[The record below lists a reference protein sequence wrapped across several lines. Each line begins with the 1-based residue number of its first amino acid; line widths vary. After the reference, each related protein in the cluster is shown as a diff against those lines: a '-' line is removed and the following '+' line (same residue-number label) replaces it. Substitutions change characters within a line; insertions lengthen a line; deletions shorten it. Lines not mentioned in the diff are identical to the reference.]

1 MGTVSQPD
9 LEQQR
14 EYLSMVEN
22 EFTEIEI
29 PRRNRKVNIGWLKNG
44 TINKISEI
52 MLEKGNDSKVTCKIA
67 AAIILN
73 GFWKIKLMWGIYWR
87 WLYYVKEYT
96 DAELTPVLKEGK
108 KKVPQIQYLLAT
120 TLAIGMKNTMMTMK
134 KEEVERFLQEQVSE
148 QHSQSQK
155 STDI

>member
-67 AAIILN
+67 AAIIAKARI
-73 GFWKIKLMWGIYWR
+73 F
-87 WLYYVKEYT
+87 
-96 DAELTPVLKEGK
+96 
-108 KKVPQIQYLLAT
+108 
-120 TLAIGMKNTMMTMK
+120 
-134 KEEVERFLQEQVSE
+134 
-148 QHSQSQK
+148 
-155 STDI
+155 